1 MHIWEIVIQTSIGQ
15 VLLRDTVNPISGSE
29 GKDMVFRC
37 PGSSWLNSGYRAFV
51 QLLKDGVHVAE
62 EPLVSGLPMVTRG
75 VKFSAWDHTVQ
86 ASAWIRPPTDTWELF
101 IESKN
106 QEELAT
112 IPLIYVSGQ
121 IGDEVEFKFATFH
134 WKNSGQIGTFH
145 YLKNGKPVARF
156 VAYPETV
163 TYGSVCPAGTVY
175 VKPEEWLPDAS
186 VVKKEPVCDC
196 GGWATYGKDANL
208 HEDTRFFTCS
218 LVKKV

>member
-1 MHIWEIVIQTSIGQ
+1 MHIWELQIIGSKNEI
-15 VLLRDTVNPISGSE
+15 LLSCTVNPVGGTE
-29 GKDMVFRC
+29 GKDMVFLCPSGAWLESGLRTYIWIYKDGVKVAEGNVV
-37 PGSSWLNSGYRAFV
+37 PGSSV
-51 QLLKDGVHVAE
+51 
-62 EPLVSGLPMVTRG
+62 VTKG
-75 VKFSAWDHTVQ
+75 QKFGSWHYDVLAND
-86 ASAWIRPPTDTWELF
+86 WIRPAADTWELF

-112 IPLIYVSGQ
+112 VSLTISTGK
-121 IGDEVEFKFATFH
+121 IGEIAEFKFPTFH

-145 YLKNGKPVARF
+145 YLKNGNPVARF

-163 TYGSVCPAGTVY
+163 VYGSVCPAGTVC
-175 VKPEEWLPDAS
+175 VKPDEWLPDAAT
-186 VVKKEPVCDC
+186 VKKEPVCDC